1 MSLYFL
7 IKILGTASLLIAVT
21 TGTLFLFYPKCHA
34 SFKLIQRI
42 CGIGLLLLSLHIA
55 GVDYYLFNKELVSQ
69 SYMIFVLVVDVIAM
83 LALLVVIVRYSMDPK
98 YKTERVL
105 VSEKEDLDEDD
116 EQVEQI
122 ENPNVEDFIFF
133 QQVEAIMANEKLFC
147 EPDLSRELLAAKV
160 GTNRTYLVRSIK
172 TATGKTF
179 SEYITNQ
186 RTNYAATLLSTTDE
200 PLDVIGTLVGF
211 RSKSAYY
218 RAFSAAYNCSP
229 SEYRRNSVFNTI
241 RK

>member
-7 IKILGTASLLIAVT
+7 IKILGTASLLIAVI
-21 TGTLFLFYPKCHA
+21 TGTLFLSYPKCHGP
-34 SFKLIQRI
+34 FKLIQRI
-42 CGIGLLLLSLHIA
+42 CGIGLLLLSLHIG
-55 GVDYYLFNKELVSQ
+55 GVDYYLFNRKPVSD
-69 SYMIFVLVVDVIAM
+69 SYYMFILIADIVAM
-83 LALLVVIVRYSMDPK
+83 LSLVIVIVRYTVNPI
-98 YKTERVL
+98 YKTQNQKSQPVETA
-105 VSEKEDLDEDD
+105 EDED
-116 EQVEQI
+116 EMVEQI

-133 QQVEAIMANEKLFC
+133 QQVEAIMANERLFC
-147 EPDLSRELLAAKV
+147 EPELSREALAAKV

-179 SEYITNQ
+179 SEYITDQ
-186 RTNYAATLLSTTDE
+186 RTNYAAKLLSTTDE
-200 PLDVIGTLVGF
+200 PLDMIGTLVGF

-229 SEYRRNSVFNTI
+229 SEYRRKSVCNTI